1 MPHTPTTPTTAPS
14 AGGGDDAGDDGF
26 PPFGPFDMFRDI
38 PPPEYLIDGLIED
51 RALSAVVGASGAGK
65 SAVVL
70 DMILSV
76 ARGLPWKGH
85 PVKRTRVLYIAGE
98 GVSGAAQRVKAWETQ
113 HAVGVGQDLF
123 MIPEAVLLS
132 GSDAHRVWPWLAA
145 NVRANDIGLV
155 VFDTLA
161 RMAIG
166 LDENSAQDM
175 GKAVGMFDRL
185 RKESGAGVMVVHHTK
200 RGAETARGSS
210 ALFGALDSEV
220 LVRKADEDD
229 DGEGSDGLA
238 LEVVS
243 TKQKNAPVGT
253 ETNVWLRSGHG
264 SVIVTDANG
273 GTGDDPF
280 SALVVRPTRIRSAP
294 DELAVRAY
302 HVLADFPDG
311 LTVSDLSTMLSED
324 KDMEPPSKADMLRA
338 VQRGKTTLILH
349 AEGSRIKT
357 GVNTP
362 EQARQTAGLLN

>member
-1 MPHTPTTPTTAPS
+1 
-14 AGGGDDAGDDGF
+14 
-26 PPFGPFDMFRDI
+26 MFRDI

-70 DMILSV
+70 DMILCVSK
-76 ARGLPWKGH
+76 GLPWKGH

-113 HAVGVGQDLF
+113 HGTGVGQDLF
-123 MIPEAVLLS
+123 MIPEAVLLT
-132 GSDAHRVWPWLAA
+132 GSNAHNIWPWLAA

-161 RMAIG
+161 RMAVG

-175 GKAVGMFDRL
+175 GKAVGLFDRL

-220 LVRKADEDD
+220 LVRKADDDD
-229 DGEGSDGLA
+229 DGEGPEGLA
-238 LEVVS
+238 VEVVS

-253 ETNVWLRSGHG
+253 ETAVWLRSGHG
-264 SVIVTDANG
+264 SVIVTDADG

-280 SALVVRPTRIRSAP
+280 AAMIVRPTRIRSGP

-302 HVLADFPDG
+302 HVLAEFPDG
-311 LTVSDLSTMLSED
+311 LTMSDLSSMLTED
-324 KDMEPPSKADMLRA
+324 RDLEPPTKADMLRA
-338 VQRGKTTLILH
+338 VQRGKSTSILSMDG
-349 AEGSRIKT
+349 ARYIQ
-357 GVNTP
+357 GVSTP
-362 EQARQTAGLLN
+362 EYARQHAGLLC